1 MALLASKF
9 YTQLVFQF
17 HGVVVQCAGLHV
29 LQLHR
34 SFPKPVLARRAQP
47 GAEAQSL
54 G

>member
-29 LQLHR
+29 LQLHH
-34 SFPKPVLARRAQP
+34 SFPKLVLARHAQP
-47 GAEAQSL
+47 DAEDRSL